1 MDKLVEKR
9 IEERLAAMD
18 GILQKKIDT
27 KIEKE
32 TESLASKVEQIAGQ
46 ALRKNVMFAV
56 KEVLRS
62 RNHTPATEELDK
74 HIVDRV
80 KQALDN
86 RLSSE
91 VHADVMNATE
101 GLDGLR
107 LTSMEANKWIQR
119 LPSQRQ
125 CSPME
130 KGRTQFQRYFGCKS
144 RWFRCTH

>member
-62 RNHTPATEELDK
+62 RNHTL
-74 HIVDRV
+74 
-80 KQALDN
+80 Q
-86 RLSSE
+86 
-91 VHADVMNATE
+91 
-101 GLDGLR
+101 
-107 LTSMEANKWIQR
+107 QR
-119 LPSQRQ
+119 S
-125 CSPME
+125 
-130 KGRTQFQRYFGCKS
+130 
-144 RWFRCTH
+144 